1 MKVSIMTKWMISDV
15 ISFHL
20 CLPYKGDM
28 ENIFPTIEIKNSTS
42 IKAHLAAMML
52 K

>member
-15 ISFHL
+15 ISFHS

-28 ENIFPTIEIKNSTS
+28 ENIFPTIEIKNSAS
-42 IKAHLAAMML
+42 IEAHLAVMML